1 MKLKKYL
8 NEYTIIKSVTPKP
21 DKKTWKLLD
30 SYTAN
35 KLKKHLKKEKISI
48 DRVWRI
54 LGSYQSHNFNNE
66 KQITNFNNEKQ
77 ITVNFETT
85 DMGNHSVTI
94 NLKTGEVYKE

>member
-66 KQITNFNNEKQ
+66 KQIT
-77 ITVNFETT
+77 INFETT
-85 DMGNHSVTI
+85 DMANHSVTI
-94 NLKTGEVYKE
+94 NLKTGATYKE